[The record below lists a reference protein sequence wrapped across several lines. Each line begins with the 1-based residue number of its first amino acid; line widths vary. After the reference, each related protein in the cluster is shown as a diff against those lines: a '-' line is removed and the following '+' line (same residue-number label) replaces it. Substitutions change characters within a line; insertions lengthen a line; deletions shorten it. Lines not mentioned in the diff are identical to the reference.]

1 MILTYRILTTI
12 FYPLLIL
19 LIYFRK
25 IIKKEDP
32 LRFKEKIFPSCFNVK
47 RKGNGKLIWFHSAS
61 IGEFRSILPVVNQL
75 TSKNKKIKILITTTT
90 LSSANLAKTELA
102 KFSNVEHRFLPLDVQ
117 FLVEKFLRLWKP
129 NKIFL
134 VDSEIWPNL
143 IFKANQFK
151 IPIAII
157 NARLTAK
164 TFKRWKLFPGSAK
177 KIFKK
182 FDLCLCSNL
191 ETKKYLKELNAKN
204 IHFKGNIKLID
215 QIKEKKSKNHN
226 RNFLLKKRFWFAAST
241 HKGEDIFCLKTHLQL
256 KKNYNNIITII
267 APRHTERAKSIKSL
281 SERFNLNTQILDK
294 DKKIYQNKEVI
305 IINHFGVLKS
315 YFKYAKSVFIGKS
328 TIEKLRND
336 SGQDPIEAAKLG
348 CRVYHGPYTY
358 NFKDIYKILK
368 ENGISKQVKNYEEL
382 SSQLLLDL
390 RNPSKSK
397 NSNINLIK
405 DLGKKTLID
414 TMKLL
419 NNFIK

>member
-1 MILTYRILTTI
+1 MILAYRILTTI
-12 FYPLLIL
+12 LYPLLIL

-47 RKGNGKLIWFHSAS
+47 RKENGKLIWFHSAS
-61 IGEFRSILPVVNQL
+61 IGEFKSILPVVNQL
-75 TSKNKKIKILITTTT
+75 TSKNKKIKFLITTTT

-143 IFKANQFK
+143 IFKASQFK

-215 QIKEKKSKNHN
+215 QINEKKLKNNN

-256 KKNYNNIITII
+256 KKNYNDIITII
-267 APRHTERAKSIKSL
+267 APRHIERAKSIKSL

-294 DKKIYQNKEVI
+294 NKKIYQNKEVI
-305 IINHFGVLKS
+305 IINHFGVLKN

-328 TIEKLRND
+328 TIKKLRND

-368 ENGISKQVKNYEEL
+368 KNGISKQVKNYEEL
-382 SSQLLLDL
+382 SSHLLLDL
-390 RNPSKSK
+390 RNSSKSK